1 MDWKFI
7 THHLVSGNIVVM
19 AVLALFFTVLLV
31 IGKKQA
37 IGSKS
42 WISQVQTDDPR
53 FYYEPALLWV
63 MSLLIMP
70 TVQPYMCNVLF
81 PVNMAISEMHMWK

>member
-19 AVLALFFTVLLV
+19 AALVVYFIILRV

-37 IGSKS
+37 IGSKL
-42 WISQVQTDDPR
+42 WISQVQADDSKVLLRTDI
-53 FYYEPALLWV
+53 ALGYVIADHDSCSTLYV
-63 MSLLIMP
+63 
-70 TVQPYMCNVLF
+70 
-81 PVNMAISEMHMWK
+81 

>member
-19 AVLALFFTVLLV
+19 AALVVYFIILRV

-37 IGSKS
+37 IGSKL
-42 WISQVQTDDPR
+42 WISQVQTDDYKV
-53 FYYEPALLWV
+53 YYEPALLWV

-81 PVNMAISEMHMWK
+81 PVNMTISEMHMWK